1 MSIKQVHFDFLIKS
15 SFLVVTLFLYPS
27 VSVSDGL
34 NISCGA
40 SKGYS
45 YFFEGGLVGKDKEGF
60 IDDGISNGKISLTVD
75 EDGNP
80 DVLTLDSTG
89 SLKSATSQGGKVFM
103 PTTSDNGANWVIQYG
118 DGTLEVYSYSITSK
132 KVAIY
137 RNTIG
142 SLFPKN
148 SLFISD
154 CSH

>member
-1 MSIKQVHFDFLIKS
+1 MRKYFISILLLL
-15 SFLVVTLFLYPS
+15 SFAASAEGFT
-27 VSVSDGL
+27 
-34 NISCGA
+34 ISCGA

-75 EDGNP
+75 EEGNP

-103 PTTSDNGANWVIQYG
+103 PSTSDNGANWVIQYG
-118 DGTLEVYSYSITSK
+118 DGTLEVYSYSITSN

-137 RNTIG
+137 RNTVG

-154 CSH
+154 CSQ